1 MSFIIA
7 GATIG
12 AAVIG
17 GGAAIYGA
25 NKSSKAAKEAANRT
39 AKSADDANRTETMY
53 KMMGQGAYGINPFSS
68 TGELQDFF
76 DTGGAGGAKVGP
88 STGAMPLYADKF
100 TGVENFEGKE
110 FGKMVDEY
118 NRSSEF
124 WDAFRGQQEKRMEEV
139 QQIPAMREALAERQF
154 AELGKITAAQAE
166 EQAQLQEAM
175 GQAQSQQLTQ
185 QLGQANAGT
194 MQNAFRGFGGVGGG
208 GAMQNAMMNNA
219 MNYGGQAAQ
228 AELQGQVAASKLRGQ
243 AELANNPYASGLY
256 QDIMSQK
263 VKDFS
268 LADSYAN
275 NFLTQGYAPQ
285 TAFMNAT
292 KPFSPGRITA
302 PDQMIPTFQGTN
314 DGAGWSAV
322 GNSLMGLSGNL
333 LSNKMQMDAMS
344 KMMPPATVTPQL
356 GPGVGTVVAPPT
368 GGFPA
373 ADPFAG
379 TWAGKTFGGG

>member
-25 NKSSKAAKEAANRT
+25 NKSSKAAKQAANRT
-39 AKSADDANRTETMY
+39 AKAADDANRVETMY
-53 KMMGQGAYGINPFSS
+53 KMMGQGAQGINPFS
-68 TGELQDFF
+68 TEGDLQDFF
-76 DTGGAGGAKVGP
+76 DTGGAGGKAVGP

-118 NRSSEF
+118 NRSQEF
-124 WDAFRGQQEKRMEEV
+124 WDAFRGQQEKRMEQV
-139 QQIPAMREALAERQF
+139 QQIPAVREALAERQF

-175 GQAQSQQLTQ
+175 GQAQSAQIAQ
-185 QLGQANAGT
+185 QLGANNNMT

-208 GAMQNAMMNNA
+208 GAMQNALMNNA
-219 MNYGGQAAQ
+219 LNAGAQSAA
-228 AELQGQVAASKLRGQ
+228 AELQGQSNAAKLRGQ
-243 AELANNPYASGLY
+243 AELANNPFASGLY
-256 QDIMSQK
+256 QDIMDQK

-268 LADSYAN
+268 LADRYAN

-333 LSNKMQMDAMS
+333 LSNKLQMDAMA
-344 KMMPPATVTPQL
+344 KMMPQAPAATVA
-356 GPGVGTVVAPPT
+356 PGYGTVMAPPS

-379 TWAGKTFGGG
+379 TWAGSTFGGG